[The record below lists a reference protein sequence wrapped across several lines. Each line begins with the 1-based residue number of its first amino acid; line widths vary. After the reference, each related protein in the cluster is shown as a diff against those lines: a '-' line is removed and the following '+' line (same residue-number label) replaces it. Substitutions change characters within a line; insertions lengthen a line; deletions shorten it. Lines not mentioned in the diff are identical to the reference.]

1 MQKVALVQFLI
12 AAHDICCTYEENK
25 HYCKYSLSL
34 YWLTFLGGVH
44 LNVFIYLFSHLADAF
59 VQSDLQMRA
68 IEAIK
73 TNKRA
78 TTCKCYD
85 KSWLA

>member
-1 MQKVALVQFLI
+1 MYLKGDVYIFYYL
-12 AAHDICCTYEENK
+12 
-25 HYCKYSLSL
+25 
-34 YWLTFLGGVH
+34 
-44 LNVFIYLFSHLADAF
+44 FILFSHLADAF
-59 VQSDLQMRA
+59 VQMMA

-73 TNKRA
+73 TNKSA

>member
-1 MQKVALVQFLI
+1 MVVHIFVQIVTLRCAVISF
-12 AAHDICCTYEENK
+12 YEK
-25 HYCKYSLSL
+25 CI
-34 YWLTFLGGVH
+34 WLPIIIMI
-44 LNVFIYLFSHLADAF
+44 FIYFFSHLADAF

>member
-1 MQKVALVQFLI
+1 MAYCCDILLFIFLQI
-12 AAHDICCTYEENK
+12 INP
-25 HYCKYSLSL
+25 
-34 YWLTFLGGVH
+34 VH
-44 LNVFIYLFSHLADAF
+44 FILFYLFSHLADAF

-78 TTCKCYD
+78 TICKCYD

>member
-1 MQKVALVQFLI
+1 MLFALFR
-12 AAHDICCTYEENK
+12 
-25 HYCKYSLSL
+25 
-34 YWLTFLGGVH
+34 FLGH
-44 LNVFIYLFSHLADAF
+44 FILFYLFSHLADAF

-73 TNKRA
+73 TNERA
-78 TTCKCYD
+78 TTSKCYD

>member
-1 MQKVALVQFLI
+1 MVLEFSVMVLCDVVGLGLFLF
-12 AAHDICCTYEENK
+12 
-25 HYCKYSLSL
+25 YS
-34 YWLTFLGGVH
+34 
-44 LNVFIYLFSHLADAF
+44 FILFYFSHLADAF

-73 TNKRA
+73 TNKTS

>member
-1 MQKVALVQFLI
+1 M
-12 AAHDICCTYEENK
+12 AA
-25 HYCKYSLSL
+25 LSL
-34 YWLTFLGGVH
+34 LL
-44 LNVFIYLFSHLADAF
+44 LLLFSHLADAF
-59 VQSDLQMRA
+59 VQSDLQMMA